1 MKKYVSLMRLKHWI
15 KNILIFFPLVF
26 SGNLLEREKCV
37 GTILGFV
44 SFCLVSSAIYIVND
58 LRDIA
63 SDRMHEG
70 KKNRP
75 LASGAVSKTQGI
87 FLLALLL
94 ICAAGVCLLN
104 RSGWICVVIYLLVN
118 LLYSFG
124 MKNIPIIDV
133 TILVA
138 GYIIRLLYG
147 GVLAGTGVSDWMLL
161 TVMMASFFLGFGKR
175 RGEYIEYGEEA
186 RKSLKGYSRSF
197 LDNSVNMFMTLTI
210 IFYSLTCLD
219 KESGVARQG
228 VNMLWTV
235 PFVIIVCLRYTMRL
249 ESDDNC
255 GGDPVELVIHDP
267 ILMVFMVFYGIAVLV
282 SLYGNYS

>member
-1 MKKYVSLMRLKHWI
+1 MKYIKLMRLKHWM
-15 KNILIFFPLVF
+15 KNILVLFPLVF

-37 GTILGFV
+37 GTILGLV
-44 SFCLVSSAIYIVND
+44 SFCFASSAIYIVND
-58 LRDIA
+58 LRDID
-63 SDRMHEG
+63 SDRMHEV

-75 LASGAVSKTQGI
+75 MASGTVSKAQGI
-87 FLLALLL
+87 FLIVLLL
-94 ICAAGVCLLN
+94 ICVTGVCLLN
-104 RSGWICVVIYLLVN
+104 RQGWIYVVVYFLIN

-133 TILVA
+133 VILVA

-147 GVLAGTGVSDWMLL
+147 GVLAGTGVSEWMLL

-175 RGEYIEYGEEA
+175 RGEYIEYGKEA

-197 LDNSVNMFMTLTI
+197 LDNSVNMFLTLTI

-235 PFVIIVCLRYTMRL
+235 PVVIIVCLRYTMRM

-255 GGDPVELVIHDP
+255 GGDPVEIVMHDP
-267 ILMVFMVFYGIAVLV
+267 VLMILIGFYGIAVLA
-282 SLYGNYS
+282 SLYF

>member
-1 MKKYVSLMRLKHWI
+1 MKYINLMRLKHWI
-15 KNILIFFPLVF
+15 KNILVLFPLVF

-37 GTILGFV
+37 GTILGLV
-44 SFCLVSSAIYIVND
+44 SFCLASSAIYIVND
-58 LRDIA
+58 LRDID
-63 SDRMHEG
+63 SDRMHNV

-75 LASGAVSKTQGI
+75 LASGDVSKVQGM
-87 FLLALLL
+87 FLIVLLL
-94 ICAAGVCLLN
+94 ICITVICLFN
-104 RSGWICVVIYLLVN
+104 RSGWIYVVIYFFIN
-118 LLYSFG
+118 LLYSYG
-124 MKNIPIIDV
+124 MKNIPIVDV
-133 TILVA
+133 VILVA

-147 GVLAGTGVSDWMLL
+147 GVLAGTGVSEWMLL

-186 RKSLKGYSRSF
+186 RKSLKGYSRAF
-197 LDNSVNMFMTLTI
+197 LDNSVNMFLTLTI

-235 PFVIIVCLRYTMRL
+235 PVVIIVCLRYTMRM

-255 GGDPVELVIHDP
+255 GGDPVEIVMHDP
-267 ILMVFMVFYGIAVLV
+267 VLMILIGFYGIAVLA
-282 SLYGNYS
+282 SLYF

>member
-1 MKKYVSLMRLKHWI
+1 MRIKHWI

-26 SGNLLEREKCV
+26 SGNLLVEEKLIK
-37 GTILGFV
+37 TIWGFM

-58 LRDIA
+58 LRDVD
-63 SDRMHEG
+63 SDRMHEV

-75 LASGAVSKTQGI
+75 LASGAVSKMQGI
-87 FLLALLL
+87 VLIVLL
-94 ICAAGVCLLN
+94 IGGSAGLCLYSSEGAL
-104 RSGWICVVIYLLVN
+104 CVVLYLLIN
-118 LLYSFG
+118 LLYSCG

-133 TILVA
+133 VILVA

-147 GVLAGTGVSDWMLL
+147 GVLAGTGVSEWMLL

-175 RGEYIEYGEEA
+175 RGEYVQYGEET
-186 RKSLKGYSRSF
+186 RESLKGYSKSF
-197 LDNSVNMFMTLTI
+197 LDNSVNMFLTLTI

-235 PFVIIVCLRYTMRL
+235 PVVIIVCLRYMMRM
-249 ESDDNC
+249 ETDNNSV
-255 GGDPVELVIHDP
+255 GDPVEIVIHDP
-267 ILMVFMVFYGIAVLV
+267 ILMILIGFYGIVVLV
-282 SLYGNYS
+282 SLYFKNFV

>member
-1 MKKYVSLMRLKHWI
+1 MKYVSLMRIRHWI

-26 SGNLLEREKCV
+26 SGNLLEQEKCI

-58 LRDIA
+58 LRDID
-63 SDRMHEG
+63 SDRMHEV

-75 LASGAVSKTQGI
+75 LAQGTVSKVQGMVLI
-87 FLLALLL
+87 ALLL
-94 ICAAGVCLLN
+94 VSAAGICVWN
-104 RSGWICVVIYLLVN
+104 RLGWIYVIIYLFIN

-133 TILVA
+133 VILGA

-161 TVMMASFFLGFGKR
+161 TVMMASFFLVFGKR
-175 RGEYIEYGEEA
+175 RGEYIEYGEET
-186 RKSLKGYSRSF
+186 RRSLKGYSRSF
-197 LDNSVNMFMTLTI
+197 LDNCVNMFLTLTI

-235 PFVIIVCLRYTMRL
+235 PFVIIICLRYMMRM

-255 GGDPVELVIHDP
+255 GGDPVEIVIHDP
-267 ILMVFMVFYGIAVLV
+267 VLMVFMLFYGIAVLV
-282 SLYGNYS
+282 SLYGNYF

>member
-1 MKKYVSLMRLKHWI
+1 MKYVSLMRIRHWI
-15 KNILIFFPLVF
+15 KNILIFFPLMF
-26 SGNLLEREKCV
+26 SGNLLEREKCI

-58 LRDIA
+58 LRDIDC
-63 SDRMHEG
+63 DRIHEV

-75 LASGAVSKTQGI
+75 LAQGTVSKVQGMVLI
-87 FLLALLL
+87 ALLL
-94 ICAAGVCLLN
+94 VSAAGICVWN
-104 RSGWICVVIYLLVN
+104 RLGWIYVIIYLFIN

-133 TILVA
+133 VILGA

-161 TVMMASFFLGFGKR
+161 TVMMASFFLVFGKR
-175 RGEYIEYGEEA
+175 RGEYIEYGEET
-186 RKSLKGYSRSF
+186 RRSLKGYSRSF
-197 LDNSVNMFMTLTI
+197 LDNCVNMFLTLTI

-235 PFVIIVCLRYTMRL
+235 PLVIIICLRYMMRM

-255 GGDPVELVIHDP
+255 GGDPVEIVIHDP
-267 ILMVFMVFYGIAVLV
+267 VLMVFMLFYGIAVLV
-282 SLYGNYS
+282 SLYGNYF